1 MTSTGQSGW
10 QPDPFGIH
18 EFRYLSSSGAP
29 TKLVRDRGVES
40 YDDPPTSAS
49 GTDLTDPAVAPTQDV
64 AGITG
69 TQDVNQRAE
78 PATEAPTRPPAVRSA
93 RGLVSRHGQA
103 QSTAVLGRHRLDGP
117 HRTHRVCSYAVPDC
131 RPTDPDLI
139 GTAECKSL
147 YNRPLPWVVGAVVIL
162 AIVLVLLGTTGGK
175 KNGNGATNAT
185 PTTQASSLGPALT
198 YPTSPATQ
206 TTAVTTTT
214 KPASAPIT
222 IPTTPAPSTIPIPP
236 ENPVTAWNGQHYGN
250 IETLDNDIQN
260 ISTADQELEQSIGG
274 SGPLNYGPVLT
285 ASQQLASD
293 VATCEKVAA
302 IPDAQAEAD
311 WSSELSDLA
320 QAAADY
326 TKGFT
331 DNANG
336 DTTDGPPLI
345 QRAGTEVEQAQIA
358 EGNLRSRLSVAEGTG
373 PFG

>member
-1 MTSTGQSGW
+1 M
-10 QPDPFGIH
+10 
-18 EFRYLSSSGAP
+18 
-29 TKLVRDRGVES
+29 
-40 YDDPPTSAS
+40 
-49 GTDLTDPAVAPTQDV
+49 
-64 AGITG
+64 
-69 TQDVNQRAE
+69 
-78 PATEAPTRPPAVRSA
+78 
-93 RGLVSRHGQA
+93 
-103 QSTAVLGRHRLDGP
+103 
-117 HRTHRVCSYAVPDC
+117 
-131 RPTDPDLI
+131 
-139 GTAECKSL
+139 
-147 YNRPLPWVVGAVVIL
+147 VGAVVIL

-250 IETLDNDIQN
+250 IETLDNNIQN